1 MQESQ
6 SKDKLFFE
14 VRNISKNFLGTHA
27 LKNVSLNVR
36 AGEVHS
42 IIGENGAGKSTL
54 MNIICGKLQPT
65 DGELARDGK
74 VLHFRSPMDA
84 HRAGIAMAPQELNL
98 CPQLSVAENIVLGN
112 QIAGPIGID
121 QKATRRVAEEHL
133 AEIDDRIDPKSKV
146 GDLSAAAQQLVQ
158 ITRAAA
164 TRADILIF
172 DEPTA
177 ALTDREAKS
186 LFQFISRF
194 RERGGAIFY
203 ISHRLDEIL
212 EYGDRISVLRDGAY
226 ITELDPRRTN
236 KDEMVGHMAGRKF
249 SKSNLRAGARRG
261 NPSEIVLKVQ
271 DLARKREF
279 DGVSFELR
287 RGEILGV
294 SGLIGSGRTEVG
306 KCLFGLTKADRG
318 QISIDGRQVVH
329 RGPADAINNGLVY
342 LPEERKKEGIFPI
355 LSVRENLCIAA
366 FGRFKQLF
374 GLNRRQMVDSTK
386 EYIHRIGIKTSR
398 TETPIKNLSGGNQQ
412 KVIIARWLL
421 KKCQILILD
430 EPTRGIDVRAKFE
443 IQSFLRELT
452 KEGLSIIYISS
463 EMEEVLEVSDR
474 IMVMH
479 LGNVKGVVDAD
490 EATQEGLLGIAMSLK
505 EDLQRTFVRSIT
517 KKLTF
522 VYIPKLTHPW
532 YDEVRAG
539 IEYGIQE
546 VRKEGIEVD
555 YLWDAPS
562 QADVDEESRKIEYAI
577 SRQPDGLCVA
587 ALDPA
592 RNTRLLDQALEAKIN
607 VLTFNAFAGSKY
619 PFVGRHDDAAD
630 GYDLAKYLAEK
641 MGGAGNVAILSGSP
655 TAPEHVGRVEGF
667 KNALAEFRDIKI
679 VFEESDNDDLERAE
693 MLAEKALHAHP
704 DLNGFLCCNASNPIG
719 AARAVKNAGQ
729 SGKILIA
736 GMDNLPE
743 TLALVKDGVILVTK
757 VQRQWDIGY
766 WTLRYLVAMNKGQTI
781 PRDHDTGASMVT
793 AETLE

>member
-1 MQESQ
+1 MRES
-6 SKDKLFFE
+6 SKAELVFE
-14 VRNISKNFLGTHA
+14 VRNVSKSFSGTQA
-27 LKNVSLNVR
+27 LKNVSLSVR
-36 AGEVHS
+36 AGQVHAV
-42 IIGENGAGKSTL
+42 IGENGAGKSTL
-54 MNIICGKLQPT
+54 MNIISGKMQP
-65 DGELARDGK
+65 DSGELLRDGK
-74 VLHFRSPMDA
+74 ALNFRSPQDA
-84 HRAGIAMAPQELNL
+84 HRAGIAMAPQELSL
-98 CPQLSVAENIVLGN
+98 CPHLSVAENIVLGN
-112 QIAGPIGID
+112 QIGSFAINS
-121 QKATRRVAEEHL
+121 KATQRLAEEHL
-133 AEIDDRIDPKSKV
+133 AEIDDRIDPRRKV
-146 GDLSAAAQQLVQ
+146 GELSAAAQQLVQ
-158 ITRAAA
+158 ITRATA

-177 ALTDREAKS
+177 SLTDREARS
-186 LFQFISRF
+186 LFAFISRF

-226 ITELDPRRTN
+226 ITELDPRQTN
-236 KDEMVGHMAGRKF
+236 KDEMVRHMAGRQF
-249 SKSNLRAGARRG
+249 NKSELRSRAGG
-261 NPSEIVLKVQ
+261 SHVGETVLKVQ
-271 DLARKREF
+271 GLTRKREF
-279 DGVSFELR
+279 DNVSFELR
-287 RGEILGV
+287 RGEVLGV
-294 SGLIGSGRTEVG
+294 AGLIGSGRTEVG

-318 QISIDGRQVVH
+318 DVFIDGRKVVH
-329 RGPADAINNGLVY
+329 RGPSESIRNGLVY

-366 FGRFKQLF
+366 FERFLQLL
-374 GLNRRQMVDSTK
+374 GLNRGRMVDSTK
-386 EYIHRIGIKTSR
+386 EYIRRIGIKTSR

-421 KKCQILILD
+421 KKCRILILD

-452 KEGLSIIYISS
+452 KEGLSVIYISS

-479 LGNVKGVVDAD
+479 LGEVKGIVKAD
-490 EATQEGLLGIAMSLK
+490 QATQEGLLGIAMSLK
-505 EDLQRTFVRSIT
+505 EDLQRTFVKPIT

-522 VYIPKLTHPW
+522 VYIPKLEHPW
-532 YDEVRAG
+532 YDEVRRG
-539 IEYGIQE
+539 IEYAIEE
-546 VRKEGIEVD
+546 VKKEGVEVE
-555 YLWDAPS
+555 YLWDAPT
-562 QADVDEESRKIEYAI
+562 QADVEEETRKIEYAI

>member
-6 SKDKLFFE
+6 SKKELFFE

-54 MNIICGKLQPT
+54 MNIICGKLQPSN
-65 DGELARDGK
+65 GELARNGI
-74 VLHFRSPMDA
+74 VLNFRSPMDA

-112 QIAGPIGID
+112 QIVGAIGID
-121 QKATRRVAEEHL
+121 RKATQRVAEEHL

-186 LFQFISRF
+186 LFQFITRF

-236 KDEMVGHMAGRKF
+236 KDEMVRHMAGRQF
-249 SKSNLRAGARRG
+249 SKSNLRAGAKRG
-261 NPSEIVLKVQ
+261 NPSEIALKVQ

-318 QISIDGRQVVH
+318 QIFIDGREVVH
-329 RGPADAINNGLVY
+329 RGPADSIRNGLVY
-342 LPEERKKEGIFPI
+342 LPEERKKEGIFPL

-366 FGRFKQLF
+366 FDHFKQVY
-374 GLNRRQMVDSTK
+374 GLDRGQMVVSTK
-386 EYIHRIGIKTSR
+386 EYIRLIGIKTSR

-421 KKCQILILD
+421 KKCRTLILD

-479 LGNVKGVVDAD
+479 LGKVKGIVDAD
-490 EATQEGLLGIAMSLK
+490 QATQEGLLGIAMSVDA
-505 EDLQRTFVRSIT
+505 DLSRSFVKPIT

-522 VYIPKLTHPW
+522 IYIPKLDHPW
-532 YDEVRAG
+532 YDEVREG

-546 VRKEGIEVD
+546 IKKEGVD
-555 YLWDAPS
+555 VEYVWDAPAR
-562 QADVDEESRKIEYAI
+562 ADIDEENRKIEAAI

-592 RNTRLLDQALEAKIN
+592 SNSQMLTKALKAKLN
-607 VLTFNAFAGSKY
+607 LLTFGAFAGSEF
-619 PFVGRHDDAAD
+619 PFVGRHDDADD
-630 GYDLAKYLAEK
+630 GYDLAKYLADK
-641 MGGAGNVAILSGSP
+641 LGGKGNVAILSGSL
-655 TAPEHVGRVEGF
+655 TAPEHAGRVQGF
-667 KNALAEFRDIKI
+667 KKALSEYRDIKI
-679 VFEESDNDDLERAE
+679 VFEQPDNDDLGTAVSLTEN
-693 MLAEKALHAHP
+693 ALQAHP
-704 DLNGFLCCNASNPIG
+704 DLNGILCCNASNPIG
-719 AARAVKNAGQ
+719 AARAVKNAGKE
-729 SGKILIA
+729 GKILIA

-743 TLALVKDGVILVTK
+743 TLEFVKRGVILVTK

-781 PRDHDTGASMVT
+781 PRDHDTGASMIT
-793 AETLE
+793 AESL

>member
-6 SKDKLFFE
+6 SKKELFFE
-14 VRNISKNFLGTHA
+14 VRNISKNFAGTHA

-54 MNIICGKLQPT
+54 MNIICGKLQPSN
-65 DGELARDGK
+65 GELARNGI
-74 VLHFRSPMDA
+74 VLNFRSPMDA

-112 QIAGPIGID
+112 QIVGAIGID
-121 QKATRRVAEEHL
+121 RKATLRVAEEHL

-186 LFQFISRF
+186 LFQFITRF

-236 KDEMVGHMAGRKF
+236 KDEMVRHMAGRQF
-249 SKSNLRAGARRG
+249 SKSNLRAGAKRG
-261 NPSEIVLKVQ
+261 NPSEIALKVQ

-318 QISIDGRQVVH
+318 QIFIDGREVVH
-329 RGPADAINNGLVY
+329 RGPADSIRNGLVY
-342 LPEERKKEGIFPI
+342 LPEERKKEGIFPL

-366 FGRFKQLF
+366 FDHFKQVY
-374 GLNRRQMVDSTK
+374 GLDRGQMVVSTK
-386 EYIHRIGIKTSR
+386 EYIRLIGIKTSR

-421 KKCQILILD
+421 KKCRTLILD

-479 LGNVKGVVDAD
+479 LGKVKGIVDAD
-490 EATQEGLLGIAMSLK
+490 QATQEGLLGIAMSVDA
-505 EDLQRTFVRSIT
+505 DLSRSFIKPIT

-522 VYIPKLTHPW
+522 IYIPKLDHPW
-532 YDEVRAG
+532 YDEVREG

-546 VRKEGIEVD
+546 IKKEGVD
-555 YLWDAPS
+555 VEYVWDAPAR
-562 QADVDEESRKIEYAI
+562 ADIDEENRKIEAAI

-592 RNTRLLDQALEAKIN
+592 SNSQMLTKALKAKLN
-607 VLTFNAFAGSKY
+607 LLTFGAFAGSEF
-619 PFVGRHDDAAD
+619 PFVGRHDDADD
-630 GYDLAKYLAEK
+630 GYDLAKYLADK
-641 MGGAGNVAILSGSP
+641 LGGKGNVAILSGSL
-655 TAPEHVGRVEGF
+655 TAPEHAGRVQGF
-667 KNALAEFRDIKI
+667 KKALSEYRDIKI
-679 VFEESDNDDLERAE
+679 VFEQPDNDDLGTAVSLTEN
-693 MLAEKALHAHP
+693 ALQAHP
-704 DLNGFLCCNASNPIG
+704 DLNGILCCNASNPIG
-719 AARAVKNAGQ
+719 AARAVKNAGKE
-729 SGKILIA
+729 GKILIA

-743 TLALVKDGVILVTK
+743 TLEFVKHGVILVTK

-781 PRDHDTGASMVT
+781 PRDHDTGASMIT
-793 AETLE
+793 AESL

>member
-6 SKDKLFFE
+6 SKKELFFE

-54 MNIICGKLQPT
+54 MNIICGKLQPSN
-65 DGELARDGK
+65 GELARNGI
-74 VLHFRSPMDA
+74 VLNFRSPMDA

-112 QIAGPIGID
+112 QIVGAIGID
-121 QKATRRVAEEHL
+121 RKATQRVAEEHL
-133 AEIDDRIDPKSKV
+133 AEIDDRIDPKSRV

-186 LFQFISRF
+186 LFQFITRF

-236 KDEMVGHMAGRKF
+236 KDEMVRHMAGRQF
-249 SKSNLRAGARRG
+249 SKSNLRAGAKRG
-261 NPSEIVLKVQ
+261 NPSEIALKVQ

-318 QISIDGRQVVH
+318 QIFIDGREVVH
-329 RGPADAINNGLVY
+329 RGPADSIRNGLVY
-342 LPEERKKEGIFPI
+342 LPEERKKEGIFPL

-366 FGRFKQLF
+366 FDHFKQVN
-374 GLNRRQMVDSTK
+374 GLDRGQMVVSTK
-386 EYIHRIGIKTSR
+386 EYIRLIGIKTSR

-421 KKCQILILD
+421 KKCRTLILD

-479 LGNVKGVVDAD
+479 LGKVKGIVDAD
-490 EATQEGLLGIAMSLK
+490 QATQEGLLGIAMSVDA
-505 EDLQRTFVRSIT
+505 DLSRSFIKPIT
-517 KKLTF
+517 KKLRF
-522 VYIPKLTHPW
+522 IYIPKLDHPW
-532 YDEVRAG
+532 YDEVREG

-546 VRKEGIEVD
+546 IKKEGVD
-555 YLWDAPS
+555 VEYVWDAPAR
-562 QADVDEESRKIEYAI
+562 ADIDEENRKIEAAI

-592 RNTRLLDQALEAKIN
+592 SNSQMLTKALKAKLN
-607 VLTFNAFAGSKY
+607 LLTFGAFAGSEF
-619 PFVGRHDDAAD
+619 PFVGRHDDADD
-630 GYDLAKYLAEK
+630 GYDLAKYLADK
-641 MGGAGNVAILSGSP
+641 LGGKGNVAILSGSL
-655 TAPEHVGRVEGF
+655 TAPEHAGRVQGF
-667 KNALAEFRDIKI
+667 KKALSEYRDIKI
-679 VFEESDNDDLERAE
+679 VFEQPDNDDLGTAVSLTEN
-693 MLAEKALHAHP
+693 ALQAHP
-704 DLNGFLCCNASNPIG
+704 DLNGILCCNASNPIG
-719 AARAVKNAGQ
+719 AARAVKNAGKE
-729 SGKILIA
+729 GKILIA

-743 TLALVKDGVILVTK
+743 TLEFVKRGVILVTK

-781 PRDHDTGASMVT
+781 PRDHDTGASMIT
-793 AETLE
+793 AESL

>member
-6 SKDKLFFE
+6 SKKELFFE
-14 VRNISKNFLGTHA
+14 VRNISKNFSGTHA

-54 MNIICGKLQPT
+54 MNIICGKLQPSN
-65 DGELARDGK
+65 GELARDGK
-74 VLHFRSPMDA
+74 VLNFRSPLDA

-112 QIAGPIGID
+112 QIVGAIGID
-121 QKATRRVAEEHL
+121 RKATQRVAEEHL
-133 AEIDDRIDPKSKV
+133 AEIDDRIDPKSRV

-186 LFQFISRF
+186 LFQFITRF

-236 KDEMVGHMAGRKF
+236 KDEMVRHMAGRQF
-249 SKSNLRAGARRG
+249 SKSNLRAGAKRG
-261 NPSEIVLKVQ
+261 NPSEIALKVQ

-318 QISIDGRQVVH
+318 QIFIDGREVVH
-329 RGPADAINNGLVY
+329 RGPADSIRNGLVY
-342 LPEERKKEGIFPI
+342 LPEERKKEGIFPL

-366 FGRFKQLF
+366 FDRFKQVY
-374 GLNRRQMVDSTK
+374 GLDRGQMVVSTK
-386 EYIHRIGIKTSR
+386 EYIRLIGIKTSR

-421 KKCQILILD
+421 KKCRTLILD

-479 LGNVKGVVDAD
+479 LGRVKGIVDAD
-490 EATQEGLLGIAMSLK
+490 QATQEGLLGIAMSLNT
-505 EDLQRTFVRSIT
+505 DLSRSFVKPVT

-522 VYIPKLTHPW
+522 IYIPKLDHPW
-532 YDEVRAG
+532 YDEVREG

-546 VRKEGIEVD
+546 VKKEGVD
-555 YLWDAPS
+555 VEYVWDAPAR
-562 QADVDEESRKIEYAI
+562 ADIDEENRKIEAAI

-592 RNTRLLDQALEAKIN
+592 KNLQMLTGAVRAKLN
-607 VLTFNAFAGSKY
+607 VLTFGTFAGSEF
-619 PFVGRHDDAAD
+619 PFVGRHDDADD
-630 GYDLAKYLAEK
+630 GYDLAKYLADK
-641 MGGAGNVAILSGSP
+641 LGGKGNVAVLSGSL
-655 TAPEHVGRVEGF
+655 TAPEHAGRVQGF
-667 KNALAEFRDIKI
+667 KKALSEYRDIKI
-679 VFEESDNDDLERAE
+679 VFEQPDNDDLGTAVSITEN
-693 MLAEKALHAHP
+693 ALKEHP
-704 DLNGFLCCNASNPIG
+704 DLNGILCCNASNPIG
-719 AARAVKNAGQ
+719 AARAVKNAGKE
-729 SGKILIA
+729 GKILIA

-743 TLALVKDGVILVTK
+743 TLEFVKEGVILVTK

-781 PRDHDTGASMVT
+781 PRDHDTGASMIT
-793 AETLE
+793 AESLK

>member
-6 SKDKLFFE
+6 SKADLFFE
-14 VRNISKNFLGTHA
+14 VRNVSKSFAGTQA

-36 AGEVHS
+36 AGQVHAV
-42 IIGENGAGKSTL
+42 IGENGAGKSTL
-54 MNIICGKLQPT
+54 MNIICGKFPPT
-65 DGELARDGK
+65 TGELARDGK
-74 VLHFRSPMDA
+74 VLSFRSPLDA

-112 QIAGPIGID
+112 QLGGALAFD
-121 QKATRRVAEEHL
+121 QKATRRYAEEHL
-133 AEIDDRIDPKSKV
+133 AEIDDRIDPRSKV
-146 GDLSAAAQQLVQ
+146 GELSAAAQQLVQ
-158 ITRAAA
+158 ITRATA

-177 ALTDREAKS
+177 SLTDREAKS
-186 LFQFISRF
+186 LFGFISRF

-236 KDEMVGHMAGRKF
+236 KDEMVRHMAGRQF
-249 SKSNLRAGARRG
+249 RKSDLRAGARG
-261 NPSEIVLKVQ
+261 SKGETVLRVQ
-271 DLARKREF
+271 GLTRKREF
-279 DGVSFELR
+279 ENVSFELH
-287 RGEILGV
+287 RGEVLGV
-294 SGLIGSGRTEVG
+294 SGLIGSGRTEFS
-306 KCLFGLTKADRG
+306 KCIFGLTKADG
-318 QISIDGRQVVH
+318 GKIFVNGREVVH
-329 RGPADAINNGLVY
+329 SGPADSIRNGLVY

-355 LSVRENLCIAA
+355 LSVRENHCIAA
-366 FGRFKQLF
+366 FELFKKFF
-374 GLNRRQMVDSTK
+374 GLDRRSMIDSTK
-386 EYIHRIGIKTSR
+386 EYIRQIGIKTSR

-421 KKCQILILD
+421 KKCGILILD

-443 IQSFLRELT
+443 IQSFLRQLT

-463 EMEEVLEVSDR
+463 EMEEVLDVSDR

-479 LGNVKGVVDAD
+479 LGEVKGFVDAD
-490 EATQEGLLGIAMSLK
+490 QATQEGLLGIAMSLK
-505 EDLQRTFVRSIT
+505 EDLQQTFVKSVR

-522 VYIPKLTHPW
+522 VYIPKLAHPW
-532 YDEVRAG
+532 YDEVRGG

-546 VRKEGIEVD
+546 VKKEGIEVE
-555 YLWDAPS
+555 YLWDAPA
-562 QADVDEESRKIEYAI
+562 QADIDEQSRKIEYAI

-592 RNTRLLDQALEAKIN
+592 RNSQLLDKALEAKIN

-619 PFVGRHDDAAD
+619 PFVGRHDDVAD
-630 GYDLAKYLAEK
+630 GYDLAKYLVEK
-641 MGGAGNVAILSGSP
+641 MGGQGNVAILSGSP
-655 TAPEHVGRVEGF
+655 TAPEHVGRVKGF
-667 KNALAEFRDIKI
+667 KKALAEYSNVKI
-679 VFEESDNDDLERAE
+679 VFEEPDNDDLERAVSLSE
-693 MLAEKALHAHP
+693 NALQAHP

-719 AARAVKNAGQ
+719 AARAVQNAGKA
-729 SGKILIA
+729 GKVLIA

-743 TLALVKDGVILVTK
+743 TLAFVKEGVILVTK
-757 VQRQWDIGY
+757 FQRQWDIGY

-793 AETLE
+793 AETLK